1 MPLSAPDLLNRDF
14 LEIRARL
21 LEVAAA
27 LDRLER
33 AEGDVSDDPRMAR
46 IRQAIARL
54 DAGQGERAEHLQLLF
69 SLAYESGWRTGDLR
83 RGSSAPPSTEQPS
96 RR

>member
-1 MPLSAPDLLNRDF
+1 MPLSAPDLLNREF

-33 AEGDVSDDPRMAR
+33 ADGDVSDDPRLTR

-54 DAGQGERAEHLQLLF
+54 DSNQSDRAEHLQLLF
-69 SLAYESGWRTGDLR
+69 SLAYEPGWRTGELLT
-83 RGSSAPPSTEQPS
+83 GGNATTHK
-96 RR
+96 

>member
-1 MPLSAPDLLNRDF
+1 MPLSASEQLNRDF

-33 AEGDVSDDPRMAR
+33 ADGDVSDDPRMAR
-46 IRQAIARL
+46 IRQAIALL
-54 DAGQGERAEHLQLLF
+54 DAGHSERAEHLQLLF
-69 SLAYESGWRTGDLR
+69 SLSYEPGWRTGDLR
-83 RGSSAPPSTEQPS
+83 HGAEPTPNR
-96 RR
+96 